1 VTTATIGDSDDRRCR
16 HRPRAAE
23 QFLASALINSPDAM
37 SVHST
42 HGAPERHGSGCQGR
56 GRRHITDEDD
66 FKPTRV
72 DGSSTD
78 GPTTSGPCWV
88 KDSCMRKT
96 ARRNGSNHR
105 GLPKCPTGI
114 KGFDEITEGG
124 LPRNR
129 ISLFSGTTGT
139 GKTLL
144 GIDFLI
150 NGVIRYNERGVFMSF
165 EETEDELYKDVASL
179 NLNLQELVARK
190 KIAIEYVLLER
201 RDILEKGELNLE
213 GLFVRLE
220 QAIDSVGAKRLVLD
234 SVESLFAGVTDAG
247 VLRLEIKRLFR
258 WLKDKHV
265 TSIITGELGHG
276 SYTRHGLEEY
286 ISDCIILLDNR
297 VREQIST
304 RRIRVI
310 KYRGSKHGTNEYP
323 FVIDKGG
330 LSVIPI
336 TSAGLDQPGTAK
348 RVSTGIPSLDKMFKG
363 GGYTRGST
371 VLASGTAGTGKTSVA
386 AAFAIERCKRGER
399 CLFLSYEESSGQL
412 IQNMSSI
419 GIHFQ
424 PWIRKRLLKVV
435 STRPSFFGLEM
446 HLLEVYKIIAEFK
459 PHAVVIDPLT
469 SLIGQGNQLELQ
481 SMLTR
486 MIDLLKSS
494 GITGFF
500 TSLVSSTAQNDAS
513 GEIGVSS
520 LIDTWI
526 VVREL
531 EENEG
536 RRRTRGL
543 YIVKS
548 RGMGHS
554 SDVHKLILS
563 DDGIYLVPMDARAT
577 AGANQKMKVGKTVT
591 MDQALV
597 KAQ

>member
-1 VTTATIGDSDDRRCR
+1 MPKAPKTK
-16 HRPRAAE
+16 
-23 QFLASALINSPDAM
+23 SA
-37 SVHST
+37 
-42 HGAPERHGSGCQGR
+42 
-56 GRRHITDEDD
+56 
-66 FKPTRV
+66 F
-72 DGSSTD
+72 
-78 GPTTSGPCWV
+78 
-88 KDSCMRKT
+88 
-96 ARRNGSNHR
+96 NHNQ
-105 GLPKCPTGI
+105 LHKCPTGI
-114 KGFDEITEGG
+114 KGFDAITEGG
-124 LPRNR
+124 LPKNR
-129 ISLFSGTTGT
+129 TTLFCGNTGT

-150 NGVIRYNERGVFMSF
+150 NGAIHYNEPGIFMSF

-179 NLNLQELVARK
+179 NLDLQGLVSRK
-190 KIAIEYVLLER
+190 KIRLEYVLLER
-201 RDILEKGELNLE
+201 REIQEKGDFNLE
-213 GLFVRLE
+213 GLFIRLE
-220 QAIDSVGAKRLVLD
+220 HAIDSIGAKRVVLD
-234 SVESLFAGVTDAG
+234 SIESLFAGVTDAG
-247 VLRLEIKRLFR
+247 ILRLEIKRLFR
-258 WLKDKHV
+258 WLKEKQV
-265 TSIITGELGHG
+265 TTIITGEMGQG
-276 SYTRHGLEEY
+276 PYTRHGLEEY

-310 KYRGSKHGTNEYP
+310 KYRGSNHGTNEYP

-348 RVSTGIPSLDKMFKG
+348 RVSTGIPSLDKMFRG
-363 GGYTRGST
+363 AGYTRGST
-371 VLASGTAGTGKTSVA
+371 VLVSGTAGTGKTSLA
-386 AAFAIERCKRGER
+386 AAFAVERCRRGER

-419 GIHFQ
+419 GFQ
-424 PWIRKRLLKVV
+424 FEPLVKQGLLKIV

-446 HLLEVYKIIAEFK
+446 HLLDLYKVIADFK
-459 PHAVVIDPLT
+459 PKAVIVDPLT
-469 SLIGQGNQLELQ
+469 SLIGQGNQLEIQ

-486 MIDLLKSS
+486 MIDALKSK

-500 TSLVSSTAQNDAS
+500 TSLVSSTEQNDTS

-536 RRRTRGL
+536 KRRIRGL

-554 SDVHKLILS
+554 SDVYKLILS
-563 DDGIYLVPMDARAT
+563 DDGINLVPMDADVT
-577 AGANQKMKVGKTVT
+577 ADPKQKEKVGKR
-591 MDQALV
+591 
-597 KAQ
+597 